1 MWPLLKKDGL
11 GLQYFAL
18 LLLWNR
24 LIGYNPLRLP
34 RGTFVQLLS
43 LVRLPLINQS
53 TNRYESDV
61 LFFWLLSQATYAA
74 AIGLHILEW
83 IFTPPARYPDLYPVL
98 NVLIST
104 PVFVL
109 AWLWSIKCGI
119 EVGWAMG
126 GLGPSTTT
134 PVSRPTSV
142 VDGGRKSSVRNGS
155 ELGPMAAIGEDSE
168 GNIRNRAVSLG
179 YAQSESRRRKGGGKS
194 RSLKSRT
201 STSSLID

>member
-24 LIGYNPLRLP
+24 LIGYSPLRLP

-43 LVRLPLINQS
+43 LVGYCYS

-61 LFFWLLSQATYAA
+61 LFFLPLSQATYAA

-126 GLGPSTTT
+126 GLGPSTTA
-134 PVSRPTSV
+134 PISRPTSA

-155 ELGPMAAIGEDSE
+155 GLEPMAAIGEGSE
-168 GNIRNRAVSLG
+168 ENIRNRAVSLG